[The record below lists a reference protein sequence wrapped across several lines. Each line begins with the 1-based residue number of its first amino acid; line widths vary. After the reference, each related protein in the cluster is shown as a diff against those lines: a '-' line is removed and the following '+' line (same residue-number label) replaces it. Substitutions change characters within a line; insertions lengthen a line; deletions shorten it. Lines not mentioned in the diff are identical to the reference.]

1 MSAVPLWRPRSA
13 PPVNGPLLLPK
24 GYEHTIISHSQEGDF
39 VKKAIALLAIA
50 TLLFAVSSLWAQDD
64 TATDESPSAQV
75 EMSPDGDTTIT
86 TDNGAGVQT
95 ESNGDQ
101 PAEIDDSNGDAVG
114 SVSVEPGDDAGASD
128 TGD

>member
-1 MSAVPLWRPRSA
+1 M
-13 PPVNGPLLLPK
+13 
-24 GYEHTIISHSQEGDF
+24 
-39 VKKAIALLAIA
+39 KKAIALLAIA